1 MLPEDEAP
9 WDSVDRVLSVC
20 EELPLH
26 RTQGTDDKT
35 PGAIGG
41 WVLHA
46 GVTAAVGVQL
56 GSMFVVGD
64 ASGIGAIVDDEGLLV
79 VNQSG
84 YPTCAEASDT
94 TLKPTQHLEEDS
106 EEENDDVRC
115 EQTAISATVVK
126 LIKKK

>member
-26 RTQGTDDKT
+26 RTQGTDDKK

-56 GSMFVVGD
+56 SSMFVVGD

-84 YPTCAEASDT
+84 YPTCAEASGT

-106 EEENDDVRC
+106 EDDDDVRC
-115 EQTAISATVVK
+115 EQAAISATVVK